1 MTKPFLQGYRVNGI
15 GLFLEFR
22 KQDTAQH
29 LVMMPAGLETIP
41 GIGVNQTPTYPMM
54 FSRNLSASAPDPRW
68 RITSASSATLG
79 MTLTNDGRDFVA
91 VSDTAFAVDVADDH
105 FSKFVNTFAGAIR
118 SGGWAMHGMP
128 VTFEIAQEDFN
139 KAAVADVPTGMIARA
154 YAARR
159 IAGGGP
165 LYPNGP
171 TV

>member
-22 KQDTAQH
+22 KADTAQH
-29 LVMMPAGLETIP
+29 LILMPAGLETIP
-41 GIGVNQTPTYPMM
+41 GIGVNQMPTYPMM
-54 FSRNLSASAPDPRW
+54 FSRNLSAAAPDPRW
-68 RITSASSATLG
+68 RITSASMATQG
-79 MTLTNDGRDFVA
+79 MTLANDGRDFMPAPDIETA
-91 VSDTAFAVDVADDH
+91 VNAADDH
-105 FSKFVNTFAGAIR
+105 FSKFVNTFAGALR
-118 SGGWAMHGMP
+118 GGWAMHGMP

-139 KAAVADVPTGMIARA
+139 KAAVADVPVGMIARA

-159 IAGGGP
+159 LAGAGP